1 MTNLKRVF
9 LVMLVIILLGTTAV
23 FATND
28 NTIVI
33 TDDDDQTQEPI
44 PTPTP
49 IENTNTNTNTN
60 TSTYT
65 NTNLPQTGEND
76 LVMVFAIAVFG
87 VSAVYAYKKIR
98 DYKNI

>member
-1 MTNLKRVF
+1 MVVL
-9 LVMLVIILLGTTAV
+9 ILLGTTVV

-33 TDDDDQTQEPI
+33 TDDEQQPVPS
-44 PTPTP
+44 PT
-49 IENTNTNTNTN
+49 ENTNTNTNTNININTNTN

-65 NTNLPQTGEND
+65 NSNLPQTGEND
-76 LVMVFAIAVFG
+76 YIVILTIAVFAI
-87 VSAVYAYKKIR
+87 SAVYAYKKIR

>member
-1 MTNLKRVF
+1 MVVL
-9 LVMLVIILLGTTAV
+9 ILLGTTVA

-33 TDDDDQTQEPI
+33 TDEEQQQTPVPA
-44 PTPTP
+44 PT
-49 IENTNTNTNTN
+49 ENTNTNTNININTN

-65 NTNLPQTGEND
+65 NSNLPQTGEND
-76 LVMVFAIAVFG
+76 YIVILTIAVFAI
-87 VSAVYAYKKIR
+87 SAVYAYKKIR